1 MAALT
6 HSNLPN
12 LTLLSKGKVRD
23 IYATSDSDKLLF
35 VASDRISAYDVI
47 LKNGIPNKGKLLT
60 EVSLF
65 WFKKLAHIIPNHF
78 ITADIDEMPIE
89 VREYRE
95 QLEGRAMLVKKLKLS
110 RWKRSSADTSQACP
124 LFSWPANGEWSCIPG
139 SAWSEYKQSGTV
151 HGIALPPGLVESQ
164 QLPEPLFTP
173 STKAEQGLHDEN
185 ISPEKAAALIGA
197 DLYAKISAAALALYS
212 SAAAHAHSRGLILA
226 DTKFEFGLFPQ
237 SPATGSPQELL
248 LIDEL
253 LTPDSSRYW
262 PLQGYTAGKSQ
273 PSFDKQYLRDW
284 LVGTGFRKGL
294 EAGPEGTTDGWV
306 IEEKVVDGTQQRYQ
320 EVVAML
326 TK

>member
-1 MAALT
+1 MAALM
-6 HSNLPN
+6 HSDLSK

-23 IYATSDSDKLLF
+23 IYATSESDKLLF

-65 WFKKLAHIIPNHF
+65 WFQKLAHVIPNHF
-78 ITADIDEMPIE
+78 ITANIDEMPIE

-95 QLEGRAMLVKKLKLS
+95 LLEGRAMLVKK
-110 RWKRSSADTSQACP
+110 AQVVP
-124 LFSWPANGEWSCIPG
+124 LEAIVRGYLAG
-139 SAWSEYKQSGTV
+139 SAWSEYKKSGTV
-151 HGIALPPGLVESQ
+151 HGIPLPPGLVESQ

-173 STKAEQGLHDEN
+173 STKAEQGMHDEN
-185 ISPEKAAALIGA
+185 ISPEKAAALIGQ
-197 DLYAKISAAALALYS
+197 DLYNRISTAALALYS
-212 SAAAHAHSRGLILA
+212 SASAHAHVRGLILA
-226 DTKFEFGLFPQ
+226 DTKFEFGLFRQ
-237 SPATGSPQELL
+237 SGSPQELL

-262 PLQGYTAGKSQ
+262 PLEGYAAGRSQ

-306 IEEKVVDGTQQRYQ
+306 IEEKVVEGTQRRYQ

-326 TK
+326 TS